1 MKKIFS
7 NMKPARMA
15 IMLIL
20 ALLTVQ
26 TVQADPNTTDKTALA
41 AAISEAETYSGSI
54 QKSNPN
60 EAKVLA
66 SIIDGCKEVQN
77 NADATQSDIDFAT
90 SAINESVNQCKIAIA
105 RNALSTAIS
114 EAEEYYNSIKG
125 KYPEQEKEMAAL
137 IGNCKD
143 VYNNPDVIVETL
155 EFFTT
160 AIANE
165 GIKQVKT
172 EVARIDLAAAI
183 SEAEE
188 YYNSIK
194 GKYPEQEEKMAALIG
209 NCKDIYN
216 NPDAIVEL
224 LEFTTAIANEGI
236 KQIKTEVARIDLAAA
251 ISEAEEYYTS
261 IKESSPCIASV
272 LQNIINTAKEIKDDD
287 KLTQSDMEFA
297 TSILEEVMKQAKD
310 AVVTGINTVNA
321 ASRMAEK
328 YYDLN
333 GRRFN
338 GKPSAKGV
346 YINNGNKIVM
356 K

>member
-105 RNALSTAIS
+105 RNALST
-114 EAEEYYNSIKG
+114 
-125 KYPEQEKEMAAL
+125 
-137 IGNCKD
+137 
-143 VYNNPDVIVETL
+143 
-155 EFFTT
+155 
-160 AIANE
+160 
-165 GIKQVKT
+165 
-172 EVARIDLAAAI
+172 AI

-310 AVVTGINTVNA
+310 AVVTGINTVNV

>member
-41 AAISEAETYSGSI
+41 TAISEAETYSGGI
-54 QKSNPN
+54 QESNPN

-125 KYPEQEKEMAAL
+125 KYPEQE
-137 IGNCKD
+137 
-143 VYNNPDVIVETL
+143 
-155 EFFTT
+155 
-160 AIANE
+160 
-165 GIKQVKT
+165 Q
-172 EVARIDLAAAI
+172 
-183 SEAEE
+183 
-188 YYNSIK
+188 
-194 GKYPEQEEKMAALIG
+194 KMAALIG

-216 NPDAIVEL
+216 DPDAIVET
-224 LEFTTAIANEGI
+224 LEFGTAIANEGI
-236 KQIKTEVARIDLAAA
+236 KQVRTEVARIDLAAA

-272 LQNIINTAKEIKDDD
+272 LQHIINTAKEIKDDD

-310 AVVTGINTVNA
+310 AVDTGINTVNA

>member
-66 SIIDGCKEVQN
+66 SITDGCKEVQN

-125 KYPEQEKEMAAL
+125 KYPEQEK
-137 IGNCKD
+137 G
-143 VYNNPDVIVETL
+143 
-155 EFFTT
+155 
-160 AIANE
+160 
-165 GIKQVKT
+165 
-172 EVARIDLAAAI
+172 
-183 SEAEE
+183 
-188 YYNSIK
+188 
-194 GKYPEQEEKMAALIG
+194 MAALIG

-216 NPDAIVEL
+216 NPDAIVET
-224 LEFTTAIANEGI
+224 LEFGTAIANEGI

-272 LQNIINTAKEIKDDD
+272 LQHIINTAKEIKDDD

-310 AVVTGINTVNA
+310 AVDTGINTVNA

>member
-90 SAINESVNQCKIAIA
+90 SAINKSVNQCKIGIA

-125 KYPEQEKEMAAL
+125 KYPEQEK
-137 IGNCKD
+137 
-143 VYNNPDVIVETL
+143 
-155 EFFTT
+155 
-160 AIANE
+160 
-165 GIKQVKT
+165 
-172 EVARIDLAAAI
+172 
-183 SEAEE
+183 
-188 YYNSIK
+188 
-194 GKYPEQEEKMAALIG
+194 KMAALIG

-216 NPDAIVEL
+216 DPDAIVEL
-224 LEFTTAIANEGI
+224 LEFTTAIPNEGI

-272 LQNIINTAKEIKDDD
+272 LQHIINTAKEIKDDD

-310 AVVTGINTVNA
+310 AVGTGINTVNA

>member
-41 AAISEAETYSGSI
+41 TAISEAETYSGSI

-125 KYPEQEKEMAAL
+125 KYPEQEK
-137 IGNCKD
+137 
-143 VYNNPDVIVETL
+143 
-155 EFFTT
+155 
-160 AIANE
+160 
-165 GIKQVKT
+165 
-172 EVARIDLAAAI
+172 
-183 SEAEE
+183 
-188 YYNSIK
+188 
-194 GKYPEQEEKMAALIG
+194 KMAALIG

-216 NPDAIVEL
+216 NPDAIVET
-224 LEFTTAIANEGI
+224 LEFGTAIANEGI
-236 KQIKTEVARIDLAAA
+236 KQVRTEVARIDLAAA

-272 LQNIINTAKEIKDDD
+272 LQHIINTAKEIKDDD

-310 AVVTGINTVNA
+310 AVDTGINTVNA

>member
-41 AAISEAETYSGSI
+41 TAISEAETYSGSI

-143 VYNNPDVIVETL
+143 
-155 EFFTT
+155 
-160 AIANE
+160 
-165 GIKQVKT
+165 
-172 EVARIDLAAAI
+172 
-183 SEAEE
+183 
-188 YYNSIK
+188 
-194 GKYPEQEEKMAALIG
+194 
-209 NCKDIYN
+209 IYN

-272 LQNIINTAKEIKDDD
+272 LQHIINTAKEIKDDD

-310 AVVTGINTVNA
+310 AVGTGINTAKA
-321 ASRMAEK
+321 ASLMAEK

-346 YINNGNKIVM
+346 YINNGNKIVISR
-356 K
+356 

>member
-41 AAISEAETYSGSI
+41 TAISEAETYSGSI
-54 QKSNPN
+54 QSNPN

-105 RNALSTAIS
+105 RNALST
-114 EAEEYYNSIKG
+114 
-125 KYPEQEKEMAAL
+125 
-137 IGNCKD
+137 
-143 VYNNPDVIVETL
+143 
-155 EFFTT
+155 
-160 AIANE
+160 
-165 GIKQVKT
+165 
-172 EVARIDLAAAI
+172 AI

-272 LQNIINTAKEIKDDD
+272 LQHIINTAKEIKDDD

>member
-41 AAISEAETYSGSI
+41 TAISEAETYSGSI
-54 QKSNPN
+54 QSNPN

-143 VYNNPDVIVETL
+143 
-155 EFFTT
+155 
-160 AIANE
+160 
-165 GIKQVKT
+165 
-172 EVARIDLAAAI
+172 
-183 SEAEE
+183 
-188 YYNSIK
+188 
-194 GKYPEQEEKMAALIG
+194 
-209 NCKDIYN
+209 IYN
-216 NPDAIVEL
+216 DPDAIVEL
-224 LEFTTAIANEGI
+224 LEFTTAIPNEGI

-272 LQNIINTAKEIKDDD
+272 LQHIINTAKEIKDDD

-310 AVVTGINTVNA
+310 AVDTGINTVNA

>member
-41 AAISEAETYSGSI
+41 TAISEAETYSGSI
-54 QKSNPN
+54 QESNPN

-90 SAINESVNQCKIAIA
+90 SAINKSVNQCKIAIA

-125 KYPEQEKEMAAL
+125 KYPEQEKE
-137 IGNCKD
+137 
-143 VYNNPDVIVETL
+143 
-155 EFFTT
+155 
-160 AIANE
+160 
-165 GIKQVKT
+165 
-172 EVARIDLAAAI
+172 
-183 SEAEE
+183 
-188 YYNSIK
+188 
-194 GKYPEQEEKMAALIG
+194 MAALIG

-272 LQNIINTAKEIKDDD
+272 LQHIINTAKEIKDDD

-297 TSILEEVMKQAKD
+297 TSTLEEVMKQSKD
-310 AVVTGINTVNA
+310 AVETGINTVNA

>member
-41 AAISEAETYSGSI
+41 TAISEAETYSGSI
-54 QKSNPN
+54 QESNPN

-143 VYNNPDVIVETL
+143 
-155 EFFTT
+155 
-160 AIANE
+160 
-165 GIKQVKT
+165 
-172 EVARIDLAAAI
+172 
-183 SEAEE
+183 
-188 YYNSIK
+188 
-194 GKYPEQEEKMAALIG
+194 
-209 NCKDIYN
+209 IYN

-224 LEFTTAIANEGI
+224 LEFTTAIPNEGI

-272 LQNIINTAKEIKDDD
+272 LQHIINTAKEIKDDD

-310 AVVTGINTVNA
+310 AVDTGINTVNA

>member
-125 KYPEQEKEMAAL
+125 KYPEQE
-137 IGNCKD
+137 
-143 VYNNPDVIVETL
+143 
-155 EFFTT
+155 
-160 AIANE
+160 
-165 GIKQVKT
+165 
-172 EVARIDLAAAI
+172 
-183 SEAEE
+183 
-188 YYNSIK
+188 
-194 GKYPEQEEKMAALIG
+194 EKMAALIG

-224 LEFTTAIANEGI
+224 LEFTAAIPNEGI

-272 LQNIINTAKEIKDDD
+272 LQHIINTAKEIKDDD

>member
-41 AAISEAETYSGSI
+41 TAISEAETYSGSI

-77 NADATQSDIDFAT
+77 NADAPQSDIDFAT
-90 SAINESVNQCKIAIA
+90 SAINKSVNQCKIAIA

-143 VYNNPDVIVETL
+143 
-155 EFFTT
+155 
-160 AIANE
+160 
-165 GIKQVKT
+165 
-172 EVARIDLAAAI
+172 
-183 SEAEE
+183 
-188 YYNSIK
+188 
-194 GKYPEQEEKMAALIG
+194 
-209 NCKDIYN
+209 IYN

-224 LEFTTAIANEGI
+224 LEFTAAIPNQGI
-236 KQIKTEVARIDLAAA
+236 KQVRTEVARIDLAAA

-272 LQNIINTAKEIKDDD
+272 LQHIINTAKEIKDDD
-287 KLTQSDMEFA
+287 KLTQSDMESA

-310 AVVTGINTVNA
+310 AVGTGINTAKA

>member
-143 VYNNPDVIVETL
+143 
-155 EFFTT
+155 
-160 AIANE
+160 
-165 GIKQVKT
+165 
-172 EVARIDLAAAI
+172 
-183 SEAEE
+183 
-188 YYNSIK
+188 
-194 GKYPEQEEKMAALIG
+194 
-209 NCKDIYN
+209 IYN

-224 LEFTTAIANEGI
+224 VEYTAAIANEGI
-236 KQIKTEVARIDLAAA
+236 KQVRTEVARIDLAAA

-272 LQNIINTAKEIKDDD
+272 LQHIINTAKEIKDDD

>member
-143 VYNNPDVIVETL
+143 
-155 EFFTT
+155 
-160 AIANE
+160 
-165 GIKQVKT
+165 
-172 EVARIDLAAAI
+172 
-183 SEAEE
+183 
-188 YYNSIK
+188 
-194 GKYPEQEEKMAALIG
+194 
-209 NCKDIYN
+209 IYN

-224 LEFTTAIANEGI
+224 LEYTAAIANEGI
-236 KQIKTEVARIDLAAA
+236 KQVRTEVARIDLAAA

-272 LQNIINTAKEIKDDD
+272 LQHIINTAKEIKDDD

-310 AVVTGINTVNA
+310 AVGTGINTVNA

>member
-41 AAISEAETYSGSI
+41 TAISEAETYSGGI
-54 QKSNPN
+54 QESNPN

-143 VYNNPDVIVETL
+143 
-155 EFFTT
+155 
-160 AIANE
+160 
-165 GIKQVKT
+165 
-172 EVARIDLAAAI
+172 
-183 SEAEE
+183 
-188 YYNSIK
+188 
-194 GKYPEQEEKMAALIG
+194 
-209 NCKDIYN
+209 IYN
-216 NPDAIVEL
+216 DPDAIVEL
-224 LEFTTAIANEGI
+224 LEFTTAIPNEGI

-272 LQNIINTAKEIKDDD
+272 LQHIINTAKEIKDDD

-297 TSILEEVMKQAKD
+297 TSILEEVMKQSKD
-310 AVVTGINTVNA
+310 AVDTGINTVNA

>member
-41 AAISEAETYSGSI
+41 TAISEAETYSGSI

-125 KYPEQEKEMAAL
+125 KYPEQE
-137 IGNCKD
+137 
-143 VYNNPDVIVETL
+143 
-155 EFFTT
+155 
-160 AIANE
+160 
-165 GIKQVKT
+165 
-172 EVARIDLAAAI
+172 
-183 SEAEE
+183 
-188 YYNSIK
+188 
-194 GKYPEQEEKMAALIG
+194 QEMAALIG

-216 NPDAIVEL
+216 NPDAIVET
-224 LEFTTAIANEGI
+224 LEFFTTAIENEGI
-236 KQIKTEVARIDLAAA
+236 KQVKTEVARIDLAAA

-272 LQNIINTAKEIKDDD
+272 LQHIINTAKEIKDDD

>member
-54 QKSNPN
+54 QSNPN

-143 VYNNPDVIVETL
+143 
-155 EFFTT
+155 
-160 AIANE
+160 
-165 GIKQVKT
+165 
-172 EVARIDLAAAI
+172 
-183 SEAEE
+183 
-188 YYNSIK
+188 
-194 GKYPEQEEKMAALIG
+194 
-209 NCKDIYN
+209 IYN

-224 LEFTTAIANEGI
+224 VEYTAAIANEGI
-236 KQIKTEVARIDLAAA
+236 KQVRTEVARIDLAAA

-272 LQNIINTAKEIKDDD
+272 LQHIINTAKEIKDDD

-310 AVVTGINTVNA
+310 AVDTGINTVNA

>member
-143 VYNNPDVIVETL
+143 IYNNPDAIVETL
-155 EFFTT
+155 EFGT

-165 GIKQVKT
+165 GIKQV
-172 EVARIDLAAAI
+172 R
-183 SEAEE
+183 
-188 YYNSIK
+188 
-194 GKYPEQEEKMAALIG
+194 
-209 NCKDIYN
+209 
-216 NPDAIVEL
+216 
-224 LEFTTAIANEGI
+224 
-236 KQIKTEVARIDLAAA
+236 TEVARIDLAAA

-272 LQNIINTAKEIKDDD
+272 LQHIINTAKEIKDDD

-310 AVVTGINTVNA
+310 AVDTGINTVNA

>member
-41 AAISEAETYSGSI
+41 TAISEAETYSGSI

-125 KYPEQEKEMAAL
+125 KYPEQE
-137 IGNCKD
+137 
-143 VYNNPDVIVETL
+143 
-155 EFFTT
+155 
-160 AIANE
+160 
-165 GIKQVKT
+165 
-172 EVARIDLAAAI
+172 
-183 SEAEE
+183 
-188 YYNSIK
+188 
-194 GKYPEQEEKMAALIG
+194 QEMAALIG

-216 NPDAIVEL
+216 DPDAIVEL
-224 LEFTTAIANEGI
+224 LEFTTAIPNEGI

-272 LQNIINTAKEIKDDD
+272 LQHIINTAKEIKDDD

-310 AVVTGINTVNA
+310 AVDTGINTVNA

>member
-125 KYPEQEKEMAAL
+125 KYPEQEK
-137 IGNCKD
+137 
-143 VYNNPDVIVETL
+143 
-155 EFFTT
+155 
-160 AIANE
+160 
-165 GIKQVKT
+165 
-172 EVARIDLAAAI
+172 
-183 SEAEE
+183 
-188 YYNSIK
+188 
-194 GKYPEQEEKMAALIG
+194 KMAALIG

-216 NPDAIVEL
+216 DPDAIVEL
-224 LEFTTAIANEGI
+224 LEFTTAIPNEGI

-272 LQNIINTAKEIKDDD
+272 LQHIINTAKEIKDDD

-297 TSILEEVMKQAKD
+297 TSILEEVMKHAKD
-310 AVVTGINTVNA
+310 AVDTGINTVNA

>member
-41 AAISEAETYSGSI
+41 TAISEAETYSGSI
-54 QKSNPN
+54 QESNPN

-90 SAINESVNQCKIAIA
+90 SAINKSVNQCKIAIA

-125 KYPEQEKEMAAL
+125 KYPEQE
-137 IGNCKD
+137 
-143 VYNNPDVIVETL
+143 
-155 EFFTT
+155 
-160 AIANE
+160 
-165 GIKQVKT
+165 
-172 EVARIDLAAAI
+172 
-183 SEAEE
+183 
-188 YYNSIK
+188 
-194 GKYPEQEEKMAALIG
+194 QEMAALIG

-224 LEFTTAIANEGI
+224 LEFTAAIPNAGI

-272 LQNIINTAKEIKDDD
+272 LQHIINTAKEMKDDD

-310 AVVTGINTVNA
+310 AVETGINTVNA

-328 YYDLN
+328 YYDRN

>member
-1 MKKIFS
+1 
-7 NMKPARMA
+7 
-15 IMLIL
+15 MLIL

-41 AAISEAETYSGSI
+41 TAISEAETYSGSI
-54 QKSNPN
+54 QESNPN

-143 VYNNPDVIVETL
+143 
-155 EFFTT
+155 
-160 AIANE
+160 
-165 GIKQVKT
+165 
-172 EVARIDLAAAI
+172 
-183 SEAEE
+183 
-188 YYNSIK
+188 
-194 GKYPEQEEKMAALIG
+194 
-209 NCKDIYN
+209 IYN

-236 KQIKTEVARIDLAAA
+236 KQVRTEVARIDLAAA

-272 LQNIINTAKEIKDDD
+272 LQHIINTAKEIKDDD

-310 AVVTGINTVNA
+310 AVATGINTVNA

>member
-125 KYPEQEKEMAAL
+125 KYPEQE
-137 IGNCKD
+137 
-143 VYNNPDVIVETL
+143 
-155 EFFTT
+155 
-160 AIANE
+160 
-165 GIKQVKT
+165 
-172 EVARIDLAAAI
+172 
-183 SEAEE
+183 
-188 YYNSIK
+188 
-194 GKYPEQEEKMAALIG
+194 QEMAALIG

-236 KQIKTEVARIDLAAA
+236 KQVRTEVARIDLAAA

-272 LQNIINTAKEIKDDD
+272 LQHIINTAKEIKDDD

-310 AVVTGINTVNA
+310 AVDTGINTVNA

>member
-41 AAISEAETYSGSI
+41 TAISEAETYSGSI
-54 QKSNPN
+54 QSNPN

-143 VYNNPDVIVETL
+143 IYNNPDAIVETL
-155 EFFTT
+155 EFGT

-165 GIKQVKT
+165 GIKQV
-172 EVARIDLAAAI
+172 R
-183 SEAEE
+183 
-188 YYNSIK
+188 
-194 GKYPEQEEKMAALIG
+194 
-209 NCKDIYN
+209 
-216 NPDAIVEL
+216 
-224 LEFTTAIANEGI
+224 
-236 KQIKTEVARIDLAAA
+236 TEVARIDLAAA

-272 LQNIINTAKEIKDDD
+272 LQHIINTAKEIKDDD

-310 AVVTGINTVNA
+310 AVDTGINTVNA

>member
-41 AAISEAETYSGSI
+41 TAISEAETYSGSI
-54 QKSNPN
+54 QSNPN

-143 VYNNPDVIVETL
+143 
-155 EFFTT
+155 
-160 AIANE
+160 
-165 GIKQVKT
+165 
-172 EVARIDLAAAI
+172 
-183 SEAEE
+183 
-188 YYNSIK
+188 
-194 GKYPEQEEKMAALIG
+194 
-209 NCKDIYN
+209 IYN

-224 LEFTTAIANEGI
+224 LEFTAAIANEGI
-236 KQIKTEVARIDLAAA
+236 KQVRTEVARIDLAAA

-310 AVVTGINTVNA
+310 AVDTGINTVNA

-333 GRRFN
+333 GRPFN

>member
-125 KYPEQEKEMAAL
+125 KYPEQE
-137 IGNCKD
+137 
-143 VYNNPDVIVETL
+143 
-155 EFFTT
+155 
-160 AIANE
+160 
-165 GIKQVKT
+165 Q
-172 EVARIDLAAAI
+172 
-183 SEAEE
+183 
-188 YYNSIK
+188 
-194 GKYPEQEEKMAALIG
+194 KMAALIG

-216 NPDAIVEL
+216 DPDAIVEL
-224 LEFTTAIANEGI
+224 LEFTTAIPNEGI

-272 LQNIINTAKEIKDDD
+272 LQHIINTAKEIKDDD

-310 AVVTGINTVNA
+310 AVDTGINTVNA

>member
-41 AAISEAETYSGSI
+41 TAISEAETYSGSI
-54 QKSNPN
+54 QSNPN

-125 KYPEQEKEMAAL
+125 KYPEQE
-137 IGNCKD
+137 
-143 VYNNPDVIVETL
+143 
-155 EFFTT
+155 
-160 AIANE
+160 
-165 GIKQVKT
+165 Q
-172 EVARIDLAAAI
+172 
-183 SEAEE
+183 
-188 YYNSIK
+188 
-194 GKYPEQEEKMAALIG
+194 KMAALIG

-224 LEFTTAIANEGI
+224 VEFTTAIANEGI
-236 KQIKTEVARIDLAAA
+236 KQVKTEVARIDLAAA

-272 LQNIINTAKEIKDDD
+272 LQHIINTAKEIKDDD

-310 AVVTGINTVNA
+310 AVDTGINTVNA

>member
-41 AAISEAETYSGSI
+41 TAISEAETYSGSI

-77 NADATQSDIDFAT
+77 NADAPQSDIDFAT
-90 SAINESVNQCKIAIA
+90 SAINKSVNQCKIAIA

-143 VYNNPDVIVETL
+143 
-155 EFFTT
+155 
-160 AIANE
+160 
-165 GIKQVKT
+165 
-172 EVARIDLAAAI
+172 
-183 SEAEE
+183 
-188 YYNSIK
+188 
-194 GKYPEQEEKMAALIG
+194 
-209 NCKDIYN
+209 IYN

-224 LEFTTAIANEGI
+224 LEFTAAIPNEGI
-236 KQIKTEVARIDLAAA
+236 KQVRTEVARIDLAAA

-272 LQNIINTAKEIKDDD
+272 LQHIINTAKEIKDDD
-287 KLTQSDMEFA
+287 KLTQSDMESA
-297 TSILEEVMKQAKD
+297 TSILEEVMKQAKN
-310 AVVTGINTVNA
+310 AVGTGINTVKA
-321 ASRMAEK
+321 ASLMAEK

>member
-41 AAISEAETYSGSI
+41 TAISEAETYSGSI

-143 VYNNPDVIVETL
+143 
-155 EFFTT
+155 
-160 AIANE
+160 
-165 GIKQVKT
+165 
-172 EVARIDLAAAI
+172 
-183 SEAEE
+183 
-188 YYNSIK
+188 
-194 GKYPEQEEKMAALIG
+194 
-209 NCKDIYN
+209 IYN
-216 NPDAIVEL
+216 DPDAIVEL
-224 LEFTTAIANEGI
+224 LEFTTAIPNEGI

-272 LQNIINTAKEIKDDD
+272 LQHIINTAKEIKDDD

-310 AVVTGINTVNA
+310 AVDTGINTVNA

>member
-1 MKKIFS
+1 
-7 NMKPARMA
+7 
-15 IMLIL
+15 MLIL

-41 AAISEAETYSGSI
+41 TAISEAETYSGSI

-90 SAINESVNQCKIAIA
+90 SAINKSVNQCKIAIA

-143 VYNNPDVIVETL
+143 
-155 EFFTT
+155 
-160 AIANE
+160 
-165 GIKQVKT
+165 
-172 EVARIDLAAAI
+172 
-183 SEAEE
+183 
-188 YYNSIK
+188 
-194 GKYPEQEEKMAALIG
+194 
-209 NCKDIYN
+209 IYN
-216 NPDAIVEL
+216 DPDAIVEL
-224 LEFTTAIANEGI
+224 LEFTTAIPNEGI

-272 LQNIINTAKEIKDDD
+272 LQHIINTAKEIKDDD

-310 AVVTGINTVNA
+310 AVGTGINTVNA

>member
-54 QKSNPN
+54 QSNPN

-143 VYNNPDVIVETL
+143 IYNNPDAIVETL
-155 EFFTT
+155 EFGT

-165 GIKQVKT
+165 GIKQV
-172 EVARIDLAAAI
+172 R
-183 SEAEE
+183 
-188 YYNSIK
+188 
-194 GKYPEQEEKMAALIG
+194 
-209 NCKDIYN
+209 
-216 NPDAIVEL
+216 
-224 LEFTTAIANEGI
+224 
-236 KQIKTEVARIDLAAA
+236 TEVARIDLAAA

-272 LQNIINTAKEIKDDD
+272 LQHIINTAKEIKDDD

-310 AVVTGINTVNA
+310 AVDTGINTVNA

>member
-41 AAISEAETYSGSI
+41 TAISEAETYSGSI
-54 QKSNPN
+54 QSNPN

-143 VYNNPDVIVETL
+143 
-155 EFFTT
+155 
-160 AIANE
+160 
-165 GIKQVKT
+165 
-172 EVARIDLAAAI
+172 
-183 SEAEE
+183 
-188 YYNSIK
+188 
-194 GKYPEQEEKMAALIG
+194 
-209 NCKDIYN
+209 IYN

-224 LEFTTAIANEGI
+224 LEFTTAIPNEGI

-272 LQNIINTAKEIKDDD
+272 LQHIINTAKEIKDDD

-310 AVVTGINTVNA
+310 AVDTGINTVNA

>member
-54 QKSNPN
+54 QSNPN

-90 SAINESVNQCKIAIA
+90 SAINKSVNQCKIAIA

-143 VYNNPDVIVETL
+143 
-155 EFFTT
+155 
-160 AIANE
+160 
-165 GIKQVKT
+165 
-172 EVARIDLAAAI
+172 
-183 SEAEE
+183 
-188 YYNSIK
+188 
-194 GKYPEQEEKMAALIG
+194 
-209 NCKDIYN
+209 IYN

-224 LEFTTAIANEGI
+224 VEYTAAIANEGI
-236 KQIKTEVARIDLAAA
+236 KQVRTEVARIDLAAA

-272 LQNIINTAKEIKDDD
+272 LQHIINTAKEIKDDD

-310 AVVTGINTVNA
+310 AVGTGINTAKA
-321 ASRMAEK
+321 ASSMAEK

>member
-41 AAISEAETYSGSI
+41 TAISEAETYSGSI
-54 QKSNPN
+54 QSNPN

-125 KYPEQEKEMAAL
+125 KYPEQE
-137 IGNCKD
+137 
-143 VYNNPDVIVETL
+143 
-155 EFFTT
+155 
-160 AIANE
+160 
-165 GIKQVKT
+165 Q
-172 EVARIDLAAAI
+172 
-183 SEAEE
+183 
-188 YYNSIK
+188 
-194 GKYPEQEEKMAALIG
+194 KMAALIG

-216 NPDAIVEL
+216 DPDAIVEL
-224 LEFTTAIANEGI
+224 LEFTTAIPNEGI

-272 LQNIINTAKEIKDDD
+272 LQHIINTAKEIKDDD

-310 AVVTGINTVNA
+310 AVDTGINTVNA

>member
-41 AAISEAETYSGSI
+41 TAISEAETYSGSI
-54 QKSNPN
+54 QSNPN

-143 VYNNPDVIVETL
+143 
-155 EFFTT
+155 
-160 AIANE
+160 
-165 GIKQVKT
+165 
-172 EVARIDLAAAI
+172 
-183 SEAEE
+183 
-188 YYNSIK
+188 
-194 GKYPEQEEKMAALIG
+194 
-209 NCKDIYN
+209 IYN

-224 LEFTTAIANEGI
+224 VEYTAAIANEGI
-236 KQIKTEVARIDLAAA
+236 KQVRTEVARIDLAAA

-272 LQNIINTAKEIKDDD
+272 LQHIINTAKEIKDDD

-310 AVVTGINTVNA
+310 AVDTGINTVNA

>member
-77 NADATQSDIDFAT
+77 NADATQSDIDFTT

-105 RNALSTAIS
+105 RNALST
-114 EAEEYYNSIKG
+114 
-125 KYPEQEKEMAAL
+125 
-137 IGNCKD
+137 
-143 VYNNPDVIVETL
+143 
-155 EFFTT
+155 
-160 AIANE
+160 
-165 GIKQVKT
+165 
-172 EVARIDLAAAI
+172 AI

-272 LQNIINTAKEIKDDD
+272 LQHIINTAKEIKDDD

>member
-1 MKKIFS
+1 MMKKIFS

-114 EAEEYYNSIKG
+114 EAEEYNNSIKG
-125 KYPEQEKEMAAL
+125 KYPEQEK
-137 IGNCKD
+137 
-143 VYNNPDVIVETL
+143 
-155 EFFTT
+155 
-160 AIANE
+160 
-165 GIKQVKT
+165 
-172 EVARIDLAAAI
+172 
-183 SEAEE
+183 
-188 YYNSIK
+188 
-194 GKYPEQEEKMAALIG
+194 KMAALIG

-216 NPDAIVEL
+216 NPDAIVETL
-224 LEFTTAIANEGI
+224 EFITVLANEGTKQIKTEVARIDLAAAISKAEEYYNSIKGKYPEQEKKMAALIGNCKDIYNNPDAIVETLEFTTAIANEGI

-251 ISEAEEYYTS
+251 ISEAEEYYNS

-272 LQNIINTAKEIKDDD
+272 LQHIINTAKEIKDDD

-310 AVVTGINTVNA
+310 AVDTGINTVNA

>member
-41 AAISEAETYSGSI
+41 TAISEAETYSGSI
-54 QKSNPN
+54 QESNPN

-90 SAINESVNQCKIAIA
+90 SAINKSVNQCKIAIA

-143 VYNNPDVIVETL
+143 
-155 EFFTT
+155 
-160 AIANE
+160 
-165 GIKQVKT
+165 
-172 EVARIDLAAAI
+172 
-183 SEAEE
+183 
-188 YYNSIK
+188 
-194 GKYPEQEEKMAALIG
+194 
-209 NCKDIYN
+209 IYN
-216 NPDAIVEL
+216 DPDAIVEL
-224 LEFTTAIANEGI
+224 LEFTAAIPNEGI

-272 LQNIINTAKEIKDDD
+272 LQHIINTAKEIKDDD

-297 TSILEEVMKQAKD
+297 TSILEEVMKQ
-310 AVVTGINTVNA
+310 VGTGINTVNA

>member
-41 AAISEAETYSGSI
+41 TAISEAETYSGSI

-90 SAINESVNQCKIAIA
+90 SAINKSVNQCKIAIA

-143 VYNNPDVIVETL
+143 IYNNPDAIVETL
-155 EFFTT
+155 EFGT

-165 GIKQVKT
+165 GIKQV
-172 EVARIDLAAAI
+172 R
-183 SEAEE
+183 
-188 YYNSIK
+188 
-194 GKYPEQEEKMAALIG
+194 
-209 NCKDIYN
+209 
-216 NPDAIVEL
+216 
-224 LEFTTAIANEGI
+224 
-236 KQIKTEVARIDLAAA
+236 TEVARIDLAAA

-310 AVVTGINTVNA
+310 DVVTGINTVNA

>member
-41 AAISEAETYSGSI
+41 TAISEAETYSGSI
-54 QKSNPN
+54 QSNPN

-125 KYPEQEKEMAAL
+125 KYPEQE
-137 IGNCKD
+137 
-143 VYNNPDVIVETL
+143 
-155 EFFTT
+155 
-160 AIANE
+160 
-165 GIKQVKT
+165 Q
-172 EVARIDLAAAI
+172 
-183 SEAEE
+183 
-188 YYNSIK
+188 
-194 GKYPEQEEKMAALIG
+194 KMAALIG

-216 NPDAIVEL
+216 DPDAIVEL
-224 LEFTTAIANEGI
+224 LEFTTAIPNEGI
-236 KQIKTEVARIDLAAA
+236 KQIKTEVARINLAAA

-272 LQNIINTAKEIKDDD
+272 LQHIINTAKEIKDDD

-310 AVVTGINTVNA
+310 DVVTGINTVNA